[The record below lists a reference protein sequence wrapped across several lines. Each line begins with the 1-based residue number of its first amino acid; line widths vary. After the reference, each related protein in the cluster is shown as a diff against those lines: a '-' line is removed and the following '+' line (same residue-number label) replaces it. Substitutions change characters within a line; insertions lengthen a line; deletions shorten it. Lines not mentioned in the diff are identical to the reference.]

1 MPFVKGQSGNP
12 GGRPKELKEIQ
23 DLARKSAPAAI
34 RALAKIAE
42 KGQSEAARVSAATAL
57 LDRAYGKPVQ
67 QIDANIN
74 DERQIGELTGTELDG
89 RIADALARIEAITAG
104 TTRKVKGEDKPD
116 NLRKLN

>member
-23 DLARKSAPAAI
+23 ELARKSAPAAI
-34 RALAKIAE
+34 AALAQIAE
-42 KGQSEAARVSAATAL
+42 SGESESARVSAATAL

-74 DERQIGELTGTELDG
+74 DERQIGDLTGAEIDN
-89 RIADALARIEAITAG
+89 RIADALAAIEAITGG
-104 TTRKVKGEDKPD
+104 TSGKVKGKNQSD
-116 NLRKLN
+116 NVRKLN

>member
-23 DLARKSAPAAI
+23 ELARKSAPAAI

-42 KGQSEAARVSAATAL
+42 KGESEAARVSAATAL

-74 DERQIGELTGTELDG
+74 DERQIGELSGSEIDG
-89 RIADALARIEAITAG
+89 RIADALARIEAITGGATG
-104 TTRKVKGEDKPD
+104 KAKGSKQPD

>member
-23 DLARKSAPAAI
+23 ELARQSAPSAI
-34 RALAKIAE
+34 RALASIAA
-42 KGQSEAARVSAATAL
+42 KGKSEAARVSAATAL

-74 DERQIGELTGTELDG
+74 DERNVGELSSSEIDR
-89 RIADALARIEAITAG
+89 RIADALARIEAITGGADG
-104 TTRKVKGEDKPD
+104 PPEGKNKPD
-116 NLRKLN
+116 NVRKLN